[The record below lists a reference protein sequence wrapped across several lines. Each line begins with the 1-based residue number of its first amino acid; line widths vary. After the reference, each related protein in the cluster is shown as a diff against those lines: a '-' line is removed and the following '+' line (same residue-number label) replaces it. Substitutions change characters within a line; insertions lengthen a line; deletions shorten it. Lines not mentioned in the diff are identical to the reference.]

1 MKILDFIYGIL
12 IVKNKKIINTE
23 NAPKAIGP
31 YSQAIKV
38 NNLLFTSGQ
47 IPLNPVSGQIV
58 SNDFSKQTLQ
68 CLENIKGIL
77 SDQSL
82 SLNHIVKITV
92 YLIDLSN
99 FEKLNIIFESFFKNK
114 QYPARSVVEVSRL
127 PKDVKIEIE
136 AICYNEN

>member
-12 IVKNKKIINTE
+12 IVKNKKIINTD

-38 NNLLFTSGQ
+38 NNFLFTSGQ

-58 SNDFSKQTLQ
+58 SDDFSKQTLQ

-82 SLNHIVKITV
+82 SLNHIVKLTV

-99 FEKLNIIFESFFKNK
+99 FEKLNIIFENFFNNK

>member
-1 MKILDFIYGIL
+1 M
-12 IVKNKKIINTE
+12 KNKIIINTD

-31 YSQAIKV
+31 YSQAIEV
-38 NNLLFTSGQ
+38 NNFVFTSGQ

-99 FEKLNIIFESFFKNK
+99 FEKLNIIFESFLKNK